1 MRNTEDYSAIIGLQG
16 CAAPLPF
23 QPQGSVITDQIEAH
37 RAQFHGGDLLANP
50 ATKAVLDKHF
60 PGMSEDKQIAM
71 ASGMTLRAVQAFAPA
86 QFTDETLDAF
96 DAEFAALPVA

>member
-1 MRNTEDYSAIIGLQG
+1 LSDAEREALNPGAGSA
-16 CAAPLPF
+16 AA
-23 QPQGSVITDQIEAH
+23 TDSLSTVASRI
-37 RAQFHGGDLLANP
+37 GDLLANP

-86 QFTDETLDAF
+86 QFTDETLDAL